1 MKKDVL
7 ISIKGIQT
15 QDGEEDVV
23 ELLTTG
29 SFYRRGENYYIAYD
43 ESEATGFEGARTT
56 VKLEE
61 QDARVTMKRSGSI
74 SSQLIIES
82 GIRHQCNYDTGYG
95 NIIIGVLGDHIRTT
109 LTDEGGKLEFGY
121 SLDVNASL
129 ASEHTVAIEVRS
141 ENNRATAPINP
152 KGKEQLTDEQYN

>member
-7 ISIKGIQT
+7 ISITGTQL
-15 QDGEEDVV
+15 QDGEKDVI
-23 ELLTTG
+23 ELVTTG
-29 SFYRRGENYYIAYD
+29 SFYRRGGSYYIAYD
-43 ESEATGFEGARTT
+43 ESEATGFEGSRTT

-61 QDARVTMKRSGSI
+61 QDSRVTMKRSGNI
-74 SSQLIIES
+74 SSQLIVER

-129 ASEHTVAIEVRS
+129 ASEHSVAIEVRS
-141 ENNRATAPINP
+141 DNNS
-152 KGKEQLTDEQYN
+152 